1 MAWLSVGTSNEDL
14 CEKMIENEVLY
25 EDTNILKAFQNTDRG
40 DFVPSDDRSQAYM
53 DRPYKR
59 GSVHI
64 SAPHMYVTVLE
75 ALDLRP
81 GLSFLNVGSGSG
93 YLSCLAA
100 YLLGEG
106 GLSHGIE
113 VAEGMA
119 EYSSNA
125 VRAWHEKISEKNDD
139 SFKVTLDSIRFVEGN
154 CFDIDLTNTV
164 STCQYDRIYVGA
176 GCPDKR
182 KEFFLSMLSDNGVL
196 VVPINE
202 KNEMIRMRKL
212 CGSIYNQTHV
222 SNVHF
227 APLVDTRVR
236 QDESAHIQEAHGI
249 HLREQRS
256 RSSSIVSETL
266 PNSSYLT
273 YSSAQFYNYNGDN
286 HELSDAEMNENTM
299 QVYDVLSAEASSFI
313 IHPAPAQLDQDSS
326 MSTAPAVPTGSDT
339 SHRSNKS
346 RVCLPLLIW
355 APIKHRHFQFP
366 KQFRRAVFTILL
378 VNHRLSNP
386 RCDSS
391 ATRVMPALPHQL
403 WLQILSFANRQW
415 FTQPKSEAQL
425 LASELLVERRLRKSV
440 EQKLRDAEYA
450 RHRAER
456 ERDVFKVMMKRL
468 SNHLHDN
475 PYNNSEIRTGNSGS
489 GFIASL
495 AAASSEAFGDFGLDA
510 FLQFGSSFD
519 DEDDESAE
527 SSMVEDS
534 DESDIDV
541 LEDTEENSNNIIPE
555 LVNSLEGVEQT
566 DDSVTSLHPS
576 AIENEL
582 SSSYIMTNEIGG
594 TEVSGDS
601 DDDSDAELS
610 VEQPA
615 QCSLTLGI
623 KRSADMLMPAPN
635 LKQTWPDR
643 SRFIAE
649 NNPFDNLVS
658 EKTSSAMIPPP
669 IASSIASESTY
680 TTCDGGSNISFRSSA
695 SSNKVEE
702 EEPDTEGIYHDA
714 QFANGPLSCAL
725 KMHLV
730 KSIPNTDN
738 LLLPGEEEP

>member
-40 DFVPSDDRSQAYM
+40 DFVPPDDRSQAYM

-113 VAEGMA
+113 VAEGMSK
-119 EYSSNA
+119 YSSNA
-125 VRAWHEKISEKNDD
+125 VRIWHEKLSEKNDD

-176 GCPDKR
+176 GCPEKR

-196 VVPINE
+196 VLPINE
-202 KNEMIRMRKL
+202 KNEMVRMRKL

-227 APLVDTRVR
+227 APLIDTRIR
-236 QDESAHIQEAHGI
+236 QDESVHIREAHRI
-249 HLREQRS
+249 QLREQRS
-256 RSSSIVSETL
+256 RSSSIVSDAL
-266 PNSSYLT
+266 PNSSNLI
-273 YSSAQFYNYNGDN
+273 SSNSLLDNADN
-286 HELSDAEMNENTM
+286 HGLSDAEMNENSM

-313 IHPAPAQLDQDSS
+313 IHPAPVLLNSPQQSSNEHADSDSS
-326 MSTAPAVPTGSDT
+326 VNNAPAVST
-339 SHRSNKS
+339 SGNLPHQSNNS
-346 RVCLPLLIW
+346 RICLPLLCW
-355 APIKHRHFQFP
+355 APLKHRHFQFP

-386 RCDSS
+386 RNGSNTS
-391 ATRVMPALPHQL
+391 RTIPALPHQL

-425 LASELLVERRLRKSV
+425 LASELLVERKLRKTAEQRLRV
-440 EQKLRDAEYA
+440 AEYA

-456 ERDVFKVMMKRL
+456 ERDIFKVMMKRL
-468 SNHLHDN
+468 SNHIHDN
-475 PYNNSEIRTGNSGS
+475 SLNKNSTSESVTGSS
-489 GFIASL
+489 SSSRFVAAL

-519 DEDDESAE
+519 DDDESAE
-527 SSMVEDS
+527 SSMGEDT
-534 DESDIDV
+534 DESEID
-541 LEDTEENSNNIIPE
+541 LFEDTEETSNAIIPD
-555 LVNSLEGVEQT
+555 LSNHLEDVEPNDPSQ
-566 DDSVTSLHPS
+566 PS
-576 AIENEL
+576 ANIDVMEASND
-582 SSSYIMTNEIGG
+582 
-594 TEVSGDS
+594 GDS
-601 DDDSDAELS
+601 DDDSETELS

-615 QCSLTLGI
+615 QGGVTLGI

-635 LKQTWPDR
+635 LKHTWPDR
-643 SRFIAE
+643 SRFIDE
-649 NNPFDNLVS
+649 NNPFDHLVS
-658 EKTSSAMIPPP
+658 EGTSSAMVPTTV
-669 IASSIASESTY
+669 ANSVASESTY
-680 TTCDGGSNISFRSSA
+680 TTFDGGSNMSFRSSA
-695 SSNKVEE
+695 SSNKVDEE
-702 EEPDTEGIYHDA
+702 EAGTEGIYHEA
-714 QFANGPLSCAL
+714 KCASGPLSHAL
-725 KMHLV
+725 RMHLE
-730 KSIPNTDN
+730 KSLPNISN
-738 LLLPGEEEP
+738 QLFAGEEDP